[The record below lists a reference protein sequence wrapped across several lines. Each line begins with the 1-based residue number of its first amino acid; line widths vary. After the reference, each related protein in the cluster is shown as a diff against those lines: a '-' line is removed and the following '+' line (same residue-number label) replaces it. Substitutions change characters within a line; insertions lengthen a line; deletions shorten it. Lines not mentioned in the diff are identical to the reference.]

1 MRPFETGPSNP
12 RAGPRILT
20 FLHSFEP
27 GGVER
32 IALRLVRRWRA
43 LGVDAPLFL
52 GRTDGAMRDVGAD
65 LDFITPPRR
74 GPLVARMETLWMI
87 WTLPKVV
94 RRLRPDVLFCAGNTY
109 AVVAL
114 ALKALLGRDCPPVLL
129 KVSNDL
135 DRRDQP
141 GWFRFFYRLWLKAQ
155 GRYIDHFVG
164 LETPMAEEIR
174 QALGVSADRV
184 TIIPDPALSVSLI
197 ERLRAQPHG
206 ASAGSGRRFVSVAR
220 LTPQKNLALMLR
232 GFSRGAQEGDTLT
245 VIGDGPERAKLESL
259 AKDLGLE
266 RQVIFKGYVA
276 EPAAQLPSFDVLLLS
291 SNYEGVPAV
300 ILEALAAGLP
310 IIATD
315 CSRSMAT
322 LLDHGAL
329 GVLVPTGDEGAFAEA
344 VAAARPGSQDLR
356 RSLEQARRFTLEE
369 AAGTY
374 VATLSRLG
382 PKAAMNTLTAASTSA
397 ATSSAEG
404 SPT

>member
-1 MRPFETGPSNP
+1 MSARRLRSSDLETGGR
-12 RAGPRILT
+12 RAGPRVLT

-32 IALRLVRRWRA
+32 IALRLVRQWRT

-65 LDFITPPRR
+65 LAFITPPPG

-94 RRLRPDVLFCAGNTY
+94 RDLRPDVLFCAGNTY

-114 ALKALLGRDCPPVLL
+114 ALKVLLGRHCPPILL

-141 GWFRFFYRLWLKAQ
+141 RWFRFFYRRWLKAQ

-164 LETPMAEEIR
+164 LETPLAAEIR
-174 QALGVSADRV
+174 DALDVSADRV
-184 TIIPDPALSVSLI
+184 TIIPDPALSQSLI
-197 ERLRAQPHG
+197 ERLRAEPRAEAREG
-206 ASAGSGRRFVSVAR
+206 PGRRFVCVAR
-220 LTPQKNLALMLR
+220 LTPQKNIALMLR
-232 GFSRGAQEGDTLT
+232 AFARGARPGDTLT
-245 VIGDGPERAKLESL
+245 VLGDGPERTRLENL
-259 AKDLGLE
+259 AKTLGLE
-266 RQVIFKGYVA
+266 GQVVFEGYVP
-276 EPAAQLPSFDVLLLS
+276 EPALRLPSFDVLLLS

-300 ILEALAAGLP
+300 ILEALAADLP

-329 GVLVPTGDEGAFAEA
+329 GLLVPTGDETAFAEA
-344 VAAARPGSQDLR
+344 IAAGPGVRDPQ
-356 RSLEQARRFTLEE
+356 RSLDQARRFTLED
-369 AAGTY
+369 AADAY
-374 VATLSRLG
+374 LDTLGRLRR
-382 PKAAMNTLTAASTSA
+382 
-397 ATSSAEG
+397 
-404 SPT
+404 

>member
-1 MRPFETGPSNP
+1 MKPFDIAPDH
-12 RAGPRILT
+12 AGPRILT

-65 LDFITPPRR
+65 LDFITPPRG
-74 GPLVARMETLWMI
+74 GPLIARMETLWMI

-109 AVVAL
+109 AIVAL
-114 ALKALLGRDCPPVLL
+114 ALKALLGRDCPPILL

-135 DRRDQP
+135 DRRDQA

-155 GRYIDHFVG
+155 GRSIDHFVG
-164 LETPMAEEIR
+164 LETPMADEIR
-174 QALGVSADRV
+174 QALGVGADRV

-197 ERLRAQPHG
+197 EQLRARPRT
-206 ASAGSGRRFVSVAR
+206 AGEGRRFVSIAR
-220 LTPQKNLALMLR
+220 LTPQKNMALMLR
-232 GFSRGAQEGDTLT
+232 AFSRGAEPDDTLT

-259 AKDLGLE
+259 AKDLGLG
-266 RQVIFKGYVA
+266 RRVIFKGYVP

-329 GVLVPTGDEGAFAEA
+329 GVLVPTGDESAFAQA
-344 VAAARPGSQDLR
+344 IAAARPGSQDPR

-369 AAGTY
+369 AAETY
-374 VATLSRLG
+374 LATFSRLG
-382 PKAAMNTLTAASTSA
+382 PKAAMNTPTAASTSA
-397 ATSSAEG
+397 ATSSAVG

>member
-1 MRPFETGPSNP
+1 MNP
-12 RAGPRILT
+12 TDTPRQGDPAGLRVLT

-32 IALRLVRRWRA
+32 IALRLVRHWRA

-65 LDFITPPRR
+65 LAFIAPPPK
-74 GPLVARMETLWMI
+74 GPLIARMETLWMI

-114 ALKALLGRDCPPVLL
+114 ALKVLLGRRCPPVLL

-141 GWFRFFYRLWLKAQ
+141 PWFRIFYRLWLKAQ
-155 GRYIDHFVG
+155 GRHIDHFVG
-164 LETPMAEEIR
+164 LETPMAAEIR
-174 QALGVSADRV
+174 EALGVDAHRV
-184 TIIPDPALSVSLI
+184 TIIPDPALSRPLI
-197 ERLRAQPHG
+197 EALRVKPAR
-206 ASAGSGRRFVSVAR
+206 AADTSGRRLVCIAR
-220 LTPQKNLALMLR
+220 LTPQKNIALMLR
-232 GFSRGAQEGDTLT
+232 AFARGAQEDDTLT

-259 AKDLGLE
+259 ARELGLGS
-266 RQVIFKGYVA
+266 RCIFEGYVP
-276 EPAAQLPSFDVLLLS
+276 EPATRLPSFDVMLLS

-310 IIATD
+310 IVATD
-315 CSRSMAT
+315 CSRSMGV

-329 GVLVPTGDEGAFAEA
+329 GVLTPVGDEAALAEA
-344 VAAARPGSQDLR
+344 IATTRPMSQDQQ
-356 RSLEQARRFTLEE
+356 RSLDQALRFTLEDAAE
-369 AAGTY
+369 AY
-374 VATLSRLG
+374 LQTLSRLRR
-382 PKAAMNTLTAASTSA
+382 
-397 ATSSAEG
+397 
-404 SPT
+404 